1 MLGGDGTLFH
11 IANSIE
17 KGFNIPFAL
26 FPSGS
31 GNDFIKA
38 LFGTNK
44 KFDFFYRVFKKGEV
58 KKTRIG
64 EIQQGEKKYYF
75 TNAAGL
81 GFDAKIA
88 KRALKIKNLSGLL
101 RYLLSLFIEL
111 RGKIS
116 YEMEIKTE
124 TNKLEGRFLL
134 LGFGIGKYLG
144 GGFFLFPDASP
155 FEDKLRVCLIK
166 DMNKVNVLKKLPHA
180 IKGTHLKLP
189 ECIYFKANEIFINLK
204 EEICM
209 QLDGEVF
216 KTEDRKIKIKISEK
230 ELPILY
236 T

>member
-1 MLGGDGTLFH
+1 VLGGDGTLFH

-17 KGFNIPFAL
+17 KDFNIPFAL

-31 GNDFIKA
+31 GNDFIKS
-38 LFGTNK
+38 LFGINK
-44 KFDFFYRVFKKGEV
+44 KIDFFYRVFKKGEI
-58 KKTRIG
+58 KKTKIG
-64 EIQQGEKKYYF
+64 EIQEGERKYYF

-88 KRALKIKNLSGLL
+88 KRALRIKNLRGLL

-116 YEMEIKTE
+116 YEMEIKADSD
-124 TNKLEGRFLL
+124 KLEGRFLL

-155 FEDKLRVCLIK
+155 FEDKLRICLIK
-166 DMNKVNVLKKLPHA
+166 DMNKINVLKKLPHA

-189 ECIYFKANEIFINLK
+189 ECIYFKADEISINLK
-204 EEICM
+204 DEIFL

-216 KTEDRKIKIKISEK
+216 KAKGKKIRIRISEK

-236 T
+236 I